1 MKPFKGK
8 VALITGGMQGIGR
21 ATALTLAADGATVI
35 ISDIDQEK
43 GNSTAASIGKNCHY
57 LNLDVQK
64 ESDWKQGIDS
74 IVQQHGKLDILINNA
89 GVTGTDP
96 KMGPQD
102 PEHTSLKSWQ
112 EIQAINVEGVFLGC
126 KYGIKVMKKKGG
138 VIVNVSSRSGIVGVP
153 GLAAYAASKAAV
165 RNHTKSVALY
175 CCEQNYPIRCNS
187 VHPATI
193 LTPIWEAMLGKGKE
207 REKNI
212 EKLTQN
218 IPMKKMGTPED
229 VANAIVFLCSEK
241 SGYITGAELVIDG
254 GILAGTA
261 TSPKKAK

>member
-1 MKPFKGK
+1 MEPFKGK
-8 VALITGGMQGIGR
+8 VALITGGMQGIGKT
-21 ATALTLAADGATVI
+21 TALMLVAEGATVI

-43 GNSTAASIGKNCHY
+43 GAATAAIGKNCFY

-64 ESDWKQGIDS
+64 DSDWKQSIDS
-74 IVQQHGKLDILINNA
+74 IVQKHGKLDILINNA

-102 PEHTSLKSWQ
+102 PEHTSLQSWQ

-126 KYGIKVMKKKGG
+126 KYGIKAMKEKGG

-193 LTPIWEAMLGKGKE
+193 LTPIWEAMLGEGKE

-229 VANAIVFLCSEK
+229 VANAIIFLCSEK

-261 TSPKKAK
+261 TSPKKAN